1 MVSTQLTDLLAEG
14 RVAFVTGGAG
24 DICSAQTRALVY
36 LGADACIIGRNVTKT
51 EAKAKDIATVRKGAK
66 VIGLGNVDVRN
77 FESLKQAADRCVA
90 ELGSIDFVI
99 DSAGAAGNFV
109 SSLAGLTSNGFKAVM
124 DIDTLGTFNTIKA
137 TVDHLAVSASR
148 HPSPNATAEPPG
160 GRLLAVSATFHYT
173 GLPLQAH
180 VSAAKAGVDS
190 LMASVALE
198 YGPRGMLANVI
209 APGPIVG
216 TEGMSRLSTV
226 DTAESAQMSARGGAP
241 HIPSG
246 RWGTVRDIADATVFL
261 FSAAADNITG
271 HVLVVD
277 GAAWRRQTGSV
288 GVGLGPGMEYPN
300 YLLGDGSN
308 DNGQKPTGGGA
319 KL

>member
-1 MVSTQLTDLLAEG
+1 MSP
-14 RVAFVTGGAG
+14 
-24 DICSAQTRALVY
+24 
-36 LGADACIIGRNVTKT
+36 
-51 EAKAKDIATVRKGAK
+51 
-66 VIGLGNVDVRN
+66 
-77 FESLKQAADRCVA
+77 
-90 ELGSIDFVI
+90 
-99 DSAGAAGNFV
+99 
-109 SSLAGLTSNGFKAVM
+109 LAGLSSNAFKAVM

-137 TVDHLAVSASR
+137 TVDHLVASASR
-148 HPSPNATAEPPG
+148 HPSPNAAASPPG

-198 YGPRGMLANVI
+198 YGPRGVSANVI

-226 DTAESAQMSARGGAP
+226 DADAAAQLGTKGGAP
-241 HIPSG
+241 GIPSG
-246 RWGTVRDIADATVFL
+246 RWGTVRDIADATVYL
-261 FSAAADNITG
+261 FSAAADNVNG

-277 GAAWRRQTGSV
+277 GGAWRRQSGALT
-288 GVGLGPGMEYPN
+288 VGLGPGMEYPQ
-300 YLLGDGSN
+300 YLLDGAASERVK
-308 DNGQKPTGGGA
+308 DGRKAAGSDA